1 MMLLTKGE
9 TPFLVMGL
17 PVYKGYYT
25 VHDDANNRLG
35 FVPHVGS
42 TKNGPYFAASFPTID
57 LRDAQP
63 RTDYSNLDGHGSKA
77 NAERIEELNADI
89 QQLQEYIFWIIIFAA
104 SVCCCIC
111 LRLTTGS

>member
-1 MMLLTKGE
+1 MDPEDYVKDISAEQDGSQCMLLLLKGE

-57 LRDAQP
+57 LRNAQP

-77 NAERIEELNADI
+77 GDERIEALDAEV
-89 QQLQEYIFWIIIFAA
+89 Q
-104 SVCCCIC
+104 
-111 LRLTTGS
+111 